1 MKKEYFTLSLFFL
14 TVAITFYLF
23 YKLMTPFLIPI
34 AWGAILAIIFYP
46 FYLKLNKK
54 VKSPGLSSLIMC
66 VAIFVV
72 IIGPAIY
79 LMAALVGEA
88 SDAFTWVNN
97 AYESGQLKEYL
108 TKMMPFLTKIQDKF
122 TSFPQLANLDF
133 ESIFKNMIGTVTTAI
148 GAKATGVIADIAKT
162 VFQFFLTIFSMYFF
176 FLDGE
181 KFVKY
186 LKRMTPLNQAQVGTT
201 FSYLKEVVEGTMY
214 GGVVMALIQGALG
227 GILFAIM
234 GIDSAVFWGAVMGFL
249 SFLPIL
255 GPFLIYIPAGL
266 ILLIGGSP
274 IKGILMILIGTLVIS
289 QVDNFVRPL
298 LFRGKTQMHT
308 LLMFFSIMGG
318 VALFGLVGIALGP
331 LVTAVFLSI
340 LKIFELKIHPEVE
353 SESAE

>member
-1 MKKEYFTLSLFFL
+1 MKKENFTLALFFL
-14 TVAITFYLF
+14 IVAITFYLF

-46 FYLKLNKK
+46 LYLKLNKK

-66 VAIFVV
+66 IAIFVV

-133 ESIFKNMIGTVTTAI
+133 ESIFKNMIGTVTNAI
-148 GAKATGVIADIAKT
+148 GAKATGVIGDIAKT
-162 VFQFFLTIFSMYFF
+162 VFQFFLTVFSMYFF
-176 FLDGE
+176 FRDGE

-201 FSYLKEVVEGTMY
+201 FGYLKEVIEGTMY

-249 SFLPIL
+249 SFLPVL

-266 ILLIGGSP
+266 ILFIGGSP
-274 IKGILMILIGTLVIS
+274 VKGILMILIGTLVIS

-308 LLMFFSIMGG
+308 FLMFFSIMGG

-331 LVTAVFLSI
+331 LVTAIFLSI
-340 LKIFELKIHPEVE
+340 LKIFELKIHAETQH
-353 SESAE
+353 ESAE